1 MQDCKG
7 MRKHSERFIKPLQPK
22 AKGGRLTDMPI
33 MIENINAQTITPALG
48 KNPRQLYE
56 HQEEAIRKLDAM
68 DKRGPFR
75 TLLVLPTGGGKT
87 LTAAYWLLR
96 NAVDQNKKIL
106 WLAHRHLLLEQAAEA
121 FARNAY
127 TDTMV
132 NRTVFNYR
140 IISGMHDKPVYI
152 QKTDRILIASKDSMI
167 RSLDKLKNWLNGEEI
182 YLVIDEAHHAVAKSY
197 KKIIQ
202 YVADHTKSMK
212 LLGLTATPFRTSE
225 DEQGALKQ
233 VFTDDIVYK
242 TDLDTL
248 IKKGILA
255 TPTFIDCNTNIQFT
269 EHLGVQALKSI
280 ENLDTLPENIAND
293 IADNKERNRIIVEEY
308 LHNYEKYGQTIVFAL
323 NKVHAIALN
332 KLFNEK
338 GKAYGI
344 RSEFIISEVQDMITG
359 ITISNADNE
368 RKIEAYRN
376 GEIQVLINVN
386 ILTEGTDL
394 PKTHTVFLTR
404 PTVSTTLM
412 TQMVGRAL
420 RGLKAGGTKEAYI
433 VSFVD
438 DWNDKIAWVNPE
450 TLTEAEYHEKETLAE
465 AQKQQIRLI
474 AISKIEEFARMADA
488 AVDTSA
494 LDSTPAI
501 ELIPLGMYMLSTLE
515 CNHQILVYNS
525 TQNAYQSLIRDLPNL
540 MEHYGIEGE
549 TIPEETLDDMT
560 EHCFQ
565 SYFDENMIPSCNRN
579 DIEHLLKF
587 YAQKAVAPLFV
598 TIDEMER
605 KKLDVSEIAK
615 KIYDEDMRRSEKN
628 AYIQSLWA
636 EEGSLLPVY
645 YTNPYFFKKLIDLE
659 LDKLD
664 GDIEI
669 AAAEPQTEAELRNLE
684 QFPLQKIIELYP
696 KIGLQLKEDAFA
708 AARNDDGSYVCAGCG
723 EVFPTR
729 LFLQVDHIVPM
740 AKGGLSVPDNLQ
752 VLCRT
757 CNQRKGDH

>member
-1 MQDCKG
+1 
-7 MRKHSERFIKPLQPK
+7 
-22 AKGGRLTDMPI
+22 MPI

-68 DKRGPFR
+68 DKRGSFR

-140 IISGMHDKPVYI
+140 IISGMHDKPVHI

-202 YVADHTKSMK
+202 YVADHAKSMK

-465 AQKQQIRLI
+465 TQKQQIRLI

>member
-1 MQDCKG
+1 
-7 MRKHSERFIKPLQPK
+7 
-22 AKGGRLTDMPI
+22 

-68 DKRGPFR
+68 DKRGSFR

-140 IISGMHDKPVYI
+140 IISGMHDKPVHI

-202 YVADHTKSMK
+202 YVTDHTKSMK

-280 ENLDTLPENIAND
+280 ENLDTLPENIVND
-293 IADNKERNRIIVEEY
+293 IAGSKERNRIIVDEY
-308 LHNYEKYGQTIVFAL
+308 INNYEKYGPTIVFAL
-323 NKVHAIALN
+323 NKNHAITLN
-332 KLFNEK
+332 ALFNEK
-338 GKAYGI
+338 GKKYGI
-344 RSEFIISEVQDMITG
+344 KSEFIISEVQDMITG

-450 TLTEAEYHEKETLAE
+450 TLTVAEYHEKETLAE
-465 AQKQQIRLI
+465 TQKQQIRLI

>member
-1 MQDCKG
+1 M
-7 MRKHSERFIKPLQPK
+7 
-22 AKGGRLTDMPI
+22 TDMPI

-68 DKRGPFR
+68 DKRGSFR

-140 IISGMHDKPVYI
+140 IISGMHDKPVHI

-280 ENLDTLPENIAND
+280 ENLDTLPENIVND
-293 IADNKERNRIIVEEY
+293 IAGSKERNRIIVDEY
-308 LHNYEKYGQTIVFAL
+308 INNYEKYGPTIVFAL
-323 NKVHAIALN
+323 NKNHAITLN
-332 KLFNEK
+332 ALFNEK
-338 GKAYGI
+338 GKKYGI
-344 RSEFIISEVQDMITG
+344 KSEFIISEVQDMITG

-412 TQMVGRAL
+412 TVGRAL

-465 AQKQQIRLI
+465 TQKQQIRLI

>member
-1 MQDCKG
+1 M
-7 MRKHSERFIKPLQPK
+7 
-22 AKGGRLTDMPI
+22 TDMPI

-140 IISGMHDKPVYI
+140 IVSGMHDKPVYI

-696 KIGLQLKEDAFA
+696 KIGLKLKEDAFA

>member
-1 MQDCKG
+1 
-7 MRKHSERFIKPLQPK
+7 
-22 AKGGRLTDMPI
+22 

-68 DKRGPFR
+68 DKRGSFR

-140 IISGMHDKPVYI
+140 IISGMHDKPVHI

-242 TDLDTL
+242 TDLDAL

-255 TPTFIDCNTNIQFT
+255 TPKFKKWNTNLQFT
-269 EHLGVQALKSI
+269 EHLGVTALKSI
-280 ENLDTLPENIAND
+280 ENLDMLPENIVND
-293 IADNKERNRIIVEEY
+293 IAGSKERNRIIVDEY
-308 LHNYEKYGQTIVFAL
+308 INNYEKYGPTIVFAL
-323 NKVHAIALN
+323 NKNHAITLN
-332 KLFNEK
+332 ALFNEK
-338 GKAYGI
+338 GKKYGI
-344 RSEFIISEVQDMITG
+344 KSEFIISEVQDMITG

-433 VSFVD
+433 VTFID
-438 DWNDKIAWVNPE
+438 NWNDKIAWVNPE

-465 AQKQQIRLI
+465 TQKQQIRLI

-565 SYFDENMIPSCNRN
+565 SYFDENMIPSCSRN

-628 AYIQSLWA
+628 AYIQNLWA

-740 AKGGLSVPDNLQ
+740 AKGGLSVPENLQ

>member
-1 MQDCKG
+1 M
-7 MRKHSERFIKPLQPK
+7 
-22 AKGGRLTDMPI
+22 TDMPI

-68 DKRGPFR
+68 DKRGSFR

-140 IISGMHDKPVYI
+140 IISGMHDKPVHI

-280 ENLDTLPENIAND
+280 ENLDTLPENIVND
-293 IADNKERNRIIVEEY
+293 IAGSKERNRIIVDEY
-308 LHNYEKYGQTIVFAL
+308 INNYEKYGPTIVFAL
-323 NKVHAIALN
+323 NKNHAITLN
-332 KLFNEK
+332 ALFNEK
-338 GKAYGI
+338 GKKYGI
-344 RSEFIISEVQDMITG
+344 KSEFIISEVQDMITG

-465 AQKQQIRLI
+465 TQKQQIRLI

-684 QFPLQKIIELYP
+684 QVPLQKIIELYP

>member
-1 MQDCKG
+1 
-7 MRKHSERFIKPLQPK
+7 
-22 AKGGRLTDMPI
+22 MPI

-68 DKRGPFR
+68 DKRGSFR

-140 IISGMHDKPVYI
+140 IISGMHDKPIHI

-293 IADNKERNRIIVEEY
+293 IADNKERNRIIVEKY

-465 AQKQQIRLI
+465 TQKQQIRLI

>member
-1 MQDCKG
+1 
-7 MRKHSERFIKPLQPK
+7 
-22 AKGGRLTDMPI
+22 
-33 MIENINAQTITPALG
+33 
-48 KNPRQLYE
+48 
-56 HQEEAIRKLDAM
+56 M
-68 DKRGPFR
+68 DKRGSFR

-140 IISGMHDKPVYI
+140 IISGMHDKPVHI

-280 ENLDTLPENIAND
+280 ENLDTLPENIVND
-293 IADNKERNRIIVEEY
+293 IAGSKERNRIIVDEY
-308 LHNYEKYGQTIVFAL
+308 INNYEKYGPTIVFAL
-323 NKVHAIALN
+323 NKNHAITLN
-332 KLFNEK
+332 ALFNEK
-338 GKAYGI
+338 GKKYGI
-344 RSEFIISEVQDMITG
+344 KSEFIISEVQDMITG

-465 AQKQQIRLI
+465 TQKQQIRLI

-696 KIGLQLKEDAFA
+696 KIGLQLKEAAFA

>member
-1 MQDCKG
+1 
-7 MRKHSERFIKPLQPK
+7 
-22 AKGGRLTDMPI
+22 MPI

-68 DKRGPFR
+68 DKRGSFR

-140 IISGMHDKPVYI
+140 IISGMHDKPVHI

-438 DWNDKIAWVNPE
+438 DWNDKIAWINPE

-465 AQKQQIRLI
+465 TQKQQIRLI

-615 KIYDEDMRRSEKN
+615 KIYDEDMRRSEKS

>member
-1 MQDCKG
+1 
-7 MRKHSERFIKPLQPK
+7 
-22 AKGGRLTDMPI
+22 MPI

-68 DKRGPFR
+68 DKRGSFR

-140 IISGMHDKPVYI
+140 IISGMHDKPVHI

-433 VSFVD
+433 VTFID
-438 DWNDKIAWVNPE
+438 NWNDKIAWVNPE

-465 AQKQQIRLI
+465 TQKQQIRLI

-628 AYIQSLWA
+628 AYIQSLWT

-740 AKGGLSVPDNLQ
+740 AKGGLSVPENLQ

>member
-1 MQDCKG
+1 M
-7 MRKHSERFIKPLQPK
+7 
-22 AKGGRLTDMPI
+22 TDMPI

-68 DKRGPFR
+68 DKRGSFR

-140 IISGMHDKPVYI
+140 IISGMHDKPVHI

-242 TDLDTL
+242 TDLDAL

-269 EHLGVQALKSI
+269 EHLGIQALKSI

-293 IADNKERNRIIVEEY
+293 IADNKERNRIIVEKY

-465 AQKQQIRLI
+465 TQKQQIRLI

-684 QFPLQKIIELYP
+684 QLPLQKIIELYP

>member
-1 MQDCKG
+1 
-7 MRKHSERFIKPLQPK
+7 
-22 AKGGRLTDMPI
+22 MPI

-68 DKRGPFR
+68 DKRGSFR

-140 IISGMHDKPVYI
+140 IISGMHDKPVHI

-293 IADNKERNRIIVEEY
+293 IADNKERNRIIVEKY

-465 AQKQQIRLI
+465 TQKQQIRLI

-549 TIPEETLDDMT
+549 TIPEETLGDMT

-684 QFPLQKIIELYP
+684 QLPLQKIIELYP

>member
-1 MQDCKG
+1 
-7 MRKHSERFIKPLQPK
+7 
-22 AKGGRLTDMPI
+22 MPI

-68 DKRGPFR
+68 DKRGSFR

-87 LTAAYWLLR
+87 LTTAYWLLR

-140 IISGMHDKPVYI
+140 IISGMHDKPVHI

-280 ENLDTLPENIAND
+280 ENLDTLPENIVND
-293 IADNKERNRIIVEEY
+293 IAGSKERNRIIVDEY
-308 LHNYEKYGQTIVFAL
+308 INNYEKYGPTIVFAL
-323 NKVHAIALN
+323 NKNHAITLN
-332 KLFNEK
+332 ALFNEK
-338 GKAYGI
+338 GKKYGI
-344 RSEFIISEVQDMITG
+344 KSEFIISEVQDMITG

-465 AQKQQIRLI
+465 TQKQQIRLI

>member
-1 MQDCKG
+1 
-7 MRKHSERFIKPLQPK
+7 
-22 AKGGRLTDMPI
+22 MPI

-68 DKRGPFR
+68 DKRGSFR

-140 IISGMHDKPVYI
+140 IISGMHDKPVHI
-152 QKTDRILIASKDSMI
+152 QKTDRILIASKDSII

-293 IADNKERNRIIVEEY
+293 IADNKERNRIIVEKY

-338 GKAYGI
+338 GKAYSI

-465 AQKQQIRLI
+465 TQKQQIRLI

-565 SYFDENMIPSCNRN
+565 SYFDENMIPSCSRN

-615 KIYDEDMRRSEKN
+615 KFYDEDMRRSEKN
-628 AYIQSLWA
+628 AYIQSRWA
-636 EEGSLLPVY
+636 EAGSLLPVY

-740 AKGGLSVPDNLQ
+740 AKGGLSVPENLQ

>member
-1 MQDCKG
+1 
-7 MRKHSERFIKPLQPK
+7 
-22 AKGGRLTDMPI
+22 

-68 DKRGPFR
+68 DKRGSFR

-140 IISGMHDKPVYI
+140 IISGMHDKPVHI

-242 TDLDTL
+242 TDLDAL

-269 EHLGVQALKSI
+269 EHLGIQALKSI

-293 IADNKERNRIIVEEY
+293 IADNKERNRIIVEKY

-465 AQKQQIRLI
+465 TQKQQIRLI

>member
-1 MQDCKG
+1 
-7 MRKHSERFIKPLQPK
+7 
-22 AKGGRLTDMPI
+22 

-68 DKRGPFR
+68 DKRGSFR

-140 IISGMHDKPVYI
+140 IIFGMHDKPVHI

-269 EHLGVQALKSI
+269 EHLGIQALKSI

-293 IADNKERNRIIVEEY
+293 IADNKERNRIIVEKY

-433 VSFVD
+433 VTFID
-438 DWNDKIAWVNPE
+438 NWNDKIAWVNPE

-465 AQKQQIRLI
+465 TQKQQIRLI

>member
-1 MQDCKG
+1 
-7 MRKHSERFIKPLQPK
+7 
-22 AKGGRLTDMPI
+22 MPI

-56 HQEEAIRKLDAM
+56 HQEEAMRKLDAM
-68 DKRGPFR
+68 DKRGSFR

-132 NRTVFNYR
+132 KRTVFNYR
-140 IISGMHDKPVYI
+140 IISGMHDKPVHI

-202 YVADHTKSMK
+202 YVADHAKSMK

-293 IADNKERNRIIVEEY
+293 IADNKERNRIIVEKY

-540 MEHYGIEGE
+540 MEHYSIEGE

-615 KIYDEDMRRSEKN
+615 RIYDEDMRRSEKN

-684 QFPLQKIIELYP
+684 QLPLQKIIELYP

>member
-1 MQDCKG
+1 
-7 MRKHSERFIKPLQPK
+7 
-22 AKGGRLTDMPI
+22 MPI

-68 DKRGPFR
+68 DKRGSFR

-140 IISGMHDKPVYI
+140 IISGMHDKPVHI

-338 GKAYGI
+338 GKAYDI

-465 AQKQQIRLI
+465 TQKQQIRLI

-525 TQNAYQSLIRDLPNL
+525 TQNAYQNLIRDLPNL

-628 AYIQSLWA
+628 AYIQNLWA

-729 LFLQVDHIVPM
+729 LFLQVDHIVPI
-740 AKGGLSVPDNLQ
+740 AKGGLSVPENLQ

>member
-1 MQDCKG
+1 
-7 MRKHSERFIKPLQPK
+7 
-22 AKGGRLTDMPI
+22 MPI

-68 DKRGPFR
+68 DKKGSFR

-140 IISGMHDKPVYI
+140 IISGMHDKPVHI

-465 AQKQQIRLI
+465 TQKQQIRLI

-708 AARNDDGSYVCAGCG
+708 AARNDDGNYVCAGCG
-723 EVFPTR
+723 EIFSTR

>member
-1 MQDCKG
+1 M
-7 MRKHSERFIKPLQPK
+7 
-22 AKGGRLTDMPI
+22 TDMPI

-68 DKRGPFR
+68 DKRGSFR

-140 IISGMHDKPVYI
+140 IISGMHDKPVHI

-280 ENLDTLPENIAND
+280 ENLDTLPENIVND
-293 IADNKERNRIIVEEY
+293 IAGSKERNRIIVDEY
-308 LHNYEKYGQTIVFAL
+308 INNYEKYGPTIVFAL
-323 NKVHAIALN
+323 NKNHAITLN
-332 KLFNEK
+332 ALFNEK
-338 GKAYGI
+338 GKKYGI
-344 RSEFIISEVQDMITG
+344 KSEFIISEVQDMITG

-465 AQKQQIRLI
+465 TQKQQIRLI

-696 KIGLQLKEDAFA
+696 KIGLQLKENAFA

>member
-1 MQDCKG
+1 
-7 MRKHSERFIKPLQPK
+7 
-22 AKGGRLTDMPI
+22 

-68 DKRGPFR
+68 DKRGSFR

-140 IISGMHDKPVYI
+140 IISGMHDKPVHI

-167 RSLDKLKNWLNGEEI
+167 RMDKLKNWLNGEEI

-269 EHLGVQALKSI
+269 EHLGIQALKSI

-293 IADNKERNRIIVEEY
+293 IADNKERNRIIVEKY

-433 VSFVD
+433 VTFID
-438 DWNDKIAWVNPE
+438 NWNDKIAWVNPE

-465 AQKQQIRLI
+465 TQKQQIRLI

>member
-1 MQDCKG
+1 M
-7 MRKHSERFIKPLQPK
+7 
-22 AKGGRLTDMPI
+22 TDMPI

-68 DKRGPFR
+68 DKRGSFR

-140 IISGMHDKPVYI
+140 IISGMHDKPVHI

-280 ENLDTLPENIAND
+280 ENLDTLPENIVND
-293 IADNKERNRIIVEEY
+293 IAGSKERNRIIVDEY
-308 LHNYEKYGQTIVFAL
+308 INNYEKYGPTIVFAL
-323 NKVHAIALN
+323 NKNHAITLN
-332 KLFNEK
+332 ALFNEK
-338 GKAYGI
+338 GKKYGI
-344 RSEFIISEVQDMITG
+344 KSEFIISEVQDMITG

-394 PKTHTVFLTR
+394 PKTHTAFLTR

-465 AQKQQIRLI
+465 TQKQQIRLI

-540 MEHYGIEGE
+540 MKHYGIEGE

>member
-1 MQDCKG
+1 
-7 MRKHSERFIKPLQPK
+7 
-22 AKGGRLTDMPI
+22 

-68 DKRGPFR
+68 DKRGSFR

-140 IISGMHDKPVYI
+140 IISGMHDKPVHI

-465 AQKQQIRLI
+465 TQKQQIRLI

-549 TIPEETLDDMT
+549 NIPEETLDDMT

-565 SYFDENMIPSCNRN
+565 SYFDENMIPSCSRN

-740 AKGGLSVPDNLQ
+740 AKGGLSVPENLQ

>member
-1 MQDCKG
+1 M
-7 MRKHSERFIKPLQPK
+7 
-22 AKGGRLTDMPI
+22 TDMPI

-68 DKRGPFR
+68 DKRGSFR

-140 IISGMHDKPVYI
+140 IISGMHDKPVHI

-433 VSFVD
+433 VTFID
-438 DWNDKIAWVNPE
+438 NWNDKIAWVNPE

-465 AQKQQIRLI
+465 TQKQQIRLI

-628 AYIQSLWA
+628 AYIQNLWT

-696 KIGLQLKEDAFA
+696 KIGLKLKEDAFA

-740 AKGGLSVPDNLQ
+740 AKGGLSVPENLQ

>member
-1 MQDCKG
+1 
-7 MRKHSERFIKPLQPK
+7 
-22 AKGGRLTDMPI
+22 MPI

-68 DKRGPFR
+68 DKRGSFR

-140 IISGMHDKPVYI
+140 IISGMHDKPVHI

-465 AQKQQIRLI
+465 TQKQQIRLI

-494 LDSTPAI
+494 LDSMPAI

-740 AKGGLSVPDNLQ
+740 AKGGLSVPENLQ

>member
-1 MQDCKG
+1 M
-7 MRKHSERFIKPLQPK
+7 
-22 AKGGRLTDMPI
+22 TDMPI

-68 DKRGPFR
+68 DKKGSFR

-140 IISGMHDKPVYI
+140 IISGMHNKPVHI

-465 AQKQQIRLI
+465 TQKQQIRLI

>member
-1 MQDCKG
+1 
-7 MRKHSERFIKPLQPK
+7 
-22 AKGGRLTDMPI
+22 LTDMPI

-68 DKRGPFR
+68 DKRGSFR

-140 IISGMHDKPVYI
+140 IISGMHDKPVHI

-202 YVADHTKSMK
+202 YVADHTKSMR

-433 VSFVD
+433 VTFID
-438 DWNDKIAWVNPE
+438 NWNDKIAWVNPE

-465 AQKQQIRLI
+465 TQKQQIRLI

>member
-1 MQDCKG
+1 
-7 MRKHSERFIKPLQPK
+7 
-22 AKGGRLTDMPI
+22 MPI

-68 DKRGPFR
+68 DKRGSFR

-140 IISGMHDKPVYI
+140 IISGMHDKPVHI

-202 YVADHTKSMK
+202 YVADHAKSMK

-293 IADNKERNRIIVEEY
+293 IADNKERNRIIVEKY

-465 AQKQQIRLI
+465 TQKQQIRLI

>member
-1 MQDCKG
+1 M
-7 MRKHSERFIKPLQPK
+7 
-22 AKGGRLTDMPI
+22 TDMPI

-140 IISGMHDKPVYI
+140 IISGMHDKPVHI

-293 IADNKERNRIIVEEY
+293 IADNKERNRIIVEKY

-433 VSFVD
+433 VTFID

-465 AQKQQIRLI
+465 TQKQQIRLI

-708 AARNDDGSYVCAGCG
+708 AARNDDGNYVCAGCG

>member
-1 MQDCKG
+1 
-7 MRKHSERFIKPLQPK
+7 
-22 AKGGRLTDMPI
+22 MPI

-68 DKRGPFR
+68 DKRGSFR

-140 IISGMHDKPVYI
+140 IISGMHDKPVHI

-202 YVADHTKSMK
+202 YVADHAKSMK

-293 IADNKERNRIIVEEY
+293 IADNKERNRIIVEKY

-669 AAAEPQTEAELRNLE
+669 AAAEPQAEAELRNLE

>member
-1 MQDCKG
+1 M
-7 MRKHSERFIKPLQPK
+7 
-22 AKGGRLTDMPI
+22 TDMPI

-68 DKRGPFR
+68 DKRGSFR

-140 IISGMHDKPVYI
+140 IISGMHDKPVHI

-225 DEQGALKQ
+225 DEQGALNQ
-233 VFTDDIVYK
+233 VFPDDIVYK

-293 IADNKERNRIIVEEY
+293 IADNKERNRIIVEKY

-465 AQKQQIRLI
+465 TQKQQIRLI

-729 LFLQVDHIVPM
+729 LILQVDHIVPM
-740 AKGGLSVPDNLQ
+740 AKGGLSVPENLQ

>member
-1 MQDCKG
+1 
-7 MRKHSERFIKPLQPK
+7 
-22 AKGGRLTDMPI
+22 

-68 DKRGPFR
+68 DKRGAFR

-140 IISGMHDKPVYI
+140 IISGMHDKPVHI
-152 QKTDRILIASKDSMI
+152 QKTDRILIASKDSII

-242 TDLDTL
+242 TDLDAL

-255 TPTFIDCNTNIQFT
+255 TPKFKKWNTNLQFT
-269 EHLGVQALKSI
+269 EHLGVKALKSI
-280 ENLDTLPENIAND
+280 ENLDMLPENIVND
-293 IADNKERNRIIVEEY
+293 IAGSKERNRIIVDEY
-308 LHNYEKYGQTIVFAL
+308 INNYEKYGPTIVFAL
-323 NKVHAIALN
+323 NKNHAITLN
-332 KLFNEK
+332 ALFNEK
-338 GKAYGI
+338 GKKYGI
-344 RSEFIISEVQDMITG
+344 KSEFIISEVQDMITG

-368 RKIEAYRN
+368 RKIEAYCN

-420 RGLKAGGTKEAYI
+420 RGRKAGGTKEAYI
-433 VSFVD
+433 VTFID
-438 DWNDKIAWVNPE
+438 NWNDKIAWVNPE

-525 TQNAYQSLIRDLPNL
+525 TQNAYQNLIRDLPNL

-740 AKGGLSVPDNLQ
+740 AKGGLSVPENLQ

>member
-1 MQDCKG
+1 
-7 MRKHSERFIKPLQPK
+7 
-22 AKGGRLTDMPI
+22 MPI

-68 DKRGPFR
+68 DKRGSFR

-140 IISGMHDKPVYI
+140 IISGMHDKPVHI

-696 KIGLQLKEDAFA
+696 KIGLKLKEGAFA

>member
-1 MQDCKG
+1 
-7 MRKHSERFIKPLQPK
+7 
-22 AKGGRLTDMPI
+22 

-68 DKRGPFR
+68 DKRGSFR

-140 IISGMHDKPVYI
+140 IISGMHDKPVHI

-465 AQKQQIRLI
+465 TQKQQIRLI

>member
-1 MQDCKG
+1 
-7 MRKHSERFIKPLQPK
+7 
-22 AKGGRLTDMPI
+22 MPI

-68 DKRGPFR
+68 DKRGSFR

-140 IISGMHDKPVYI
+140 IISGMHDKPVHI

-280 ENLDTLPENIAND
+280 ENLDTLPENIVND
-293 IADNKERNRIIVEEY
+293 IAGSKERNRIIVDEY
-308 LHNYEKYGQTIVFAL
+308 INNYEKYGPTIVFAL
-323 NKVHAIALN
+323 NKNHAITLN
-332 KLFNEK
+332 ALFNEK
-338 GKAYGI
+338 GKKYGI
-344 RSEFIISEVQDMITG
+344 KSEFIISEVQDMITG

-465 AQKQQIRLI
+465 TQKQQIRLI

-708 AARNDDGSYVCAGCG
+708 AARNDDGSYVFAGCG

>member
-1 MQDCKG
+1 M
-7 MRKHSERFIKPLQPK
+7 
-22 AKGGRLTDMPI
+22 TDMPI

-68 DKRGPFR
+68 DKRGSFR

-140 IISGMHDKPVYI
+140 IISGMHDKPVHI

-280 ENLDTLPENIAND
+280 ENLDTLPENIVND
-293 IADNKERNRIIVEEY
+293 IAGSKERNRIIVDEY
-308 LHNYEKYGQTIVFAL
+308 INNYEKYGPTIVFAL
-323 NKVHAIALN
+323 NKNHAITLN
-332 KLFNEK
+332 ALFNEK
-338 GKAYGI
+338 GKKYGI
-344 RSEFIISEVQDMITG
+344 KSEFIISEVQDMITG

-465 AQKQQIRLI
+465 TQKQQIRLI

-615 KIYDEDMRRSEKN
+615 KIYDEDTRRSEKN

>member
-1 MQDCKG
+1 
-7 MRKHSERFIKPLQPK
+7 
-22 AKGGRLTDMPI
+22 MPI

-68 DKRGPFR
+68 DKRGSFR

-140 IISGMHDKPVYI
+140 IISGMHDKPVHI

-280 ENLDTLPENIAND
+280 ENLDTLPENIVND
-293 IADNKERNRIIVEEY
+293 IAGSKERNRIIVDEY
-308 LHNYEKYGQTIVFAL
+308 INNYEKYGPTIVFAL
-323 NKVHAIALN
+323 NKNHAITLN
-332 KLFNEK
+332 ALFNEK
-338 GKAYGI
+338 GKKYGI
-344 RSEFIISEVQDMITG
+344 KSEFIISEVQDMITG

-465 AQKQQIRLI
+465 TQKQQIRLI

-729 LFLQVDHIVPM
+729 LFLQVDHIIPM

>member
-1 MQDCKG
+1 M
-7 MRKHSERFIKPLQPK
+7 
-22 AKGGRLTDMPI
+22 TDMPI

-56 HQEEAIRKLDAM
+56 HQEEAIRKLDAL
-68 DKRGPFR
+68 DKRGSFR

-87 LTAAYWLLR
+87 LTVAYWLLR

-140 IISGMHDKPVYI
+140 IISGMHDKPVHI

-338 GKAYGI
+338 GKAYSI

-465 AQKQQIRLI
+465 TQKQQIRLI

-515 CNHQILVYNS
+515 CNYQILVYNS

-740 AKGGLSVPDNLQ
+740 AKGGLSVPENLQ